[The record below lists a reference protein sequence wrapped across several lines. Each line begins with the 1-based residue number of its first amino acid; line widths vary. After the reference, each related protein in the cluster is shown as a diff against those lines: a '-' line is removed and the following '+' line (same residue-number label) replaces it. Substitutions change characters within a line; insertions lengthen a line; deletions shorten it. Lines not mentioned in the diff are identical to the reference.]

1 LAVRMLIPRG
11 VREDLG
17 PLAIIFFLYL
27 LQHLPDSNIYG
38 VSHLTEN
45 GTEVMTSDGLTA
57 YQLIYPGIPSG
68 ISSALPLILQSDAR
82 SADYTL
88 QAAFSL
94 SCWPYSLKLL
104 WTPVVDAVFSVRFGR
119 RRSWLLPLQLGI
131 GVSFWV
137 FAGRLDGWLGR
148 SPGQRWGALATRHEI
163 MVWPLT
169 MTWLL
174 ITALVATHETIVDG
188 LSISLLS
195 KRNVALA
202 GTCKS
207 LGQSCGYILAYVAF
221 LVLESPESSNAYIR
235 QIPVPGQGIIS
246 FAGFLYFWGSIFVL
260 CAVVM
265 LFFTPESDSVSR
277 HIPTLDELTAANPC
291 LKKPKGG
298 KTCRL
303 DSQCG
308 GADLTAV
315 RAESRTASLPR
326 LTIAQ
331 TYGCMLSIGCL
342 KPILLY
348 ALWLFV
354 TDFVFA
360 APESL
365 FPLKLIDA
373 GLSREKLALMTTLVY
388 PVDLAIPVL
397 VSRWSNGPH
406 PIRTSLLAAVPRA
419 LLGLL
424 LIPFVYHIPDFRSNH
439 HAASKDASSTFST
452 TFYTSILVSLGLRS
466 LFSNTMCVSHMAY
479 NARVSDPTI
488 GATYMTLLNTLASLS
503 FRINETLV
511 LYFMDLL
518 TIRRCRYFAPQW
530 NGSAALADLYCTS
543 HDDVKT
549 CINALGVC
557 VSQTDGFYLETA
569 ITFVTGA
576 ILLFPLLR
584 PLAHQ
589 LDATPIS
596 EYRIYRAVLRS

>member
-1 LAVRMLIPRG
+1 GNAAYVFALADREGKRGPALAVRMLIPRG

-27 LQHLPDSNIYG
+27 LQ
-38 VSHLTEN
+38 
-45 GTEVMTSDGLTA
+45 
-57 YQLIYPGIPSG
+57 GIPSG

-265 LFFTPESDSVSR
+265 LFFTPESASVSR

-424 LIPFVYHIPDFRSNH
+424 LIPFVYHIPDFRSN
-439 HAASKDASSTFST
+439 AASKDASSTFST